1 MEGIKG
7 IKGKAILGRVAV
19 GKLFYYKKEKRQV
32 RRVGD
37 ADPGTELH
45 RYEDAVRA
53 AEQELLG
60 LYEKACREVG
70 EVNAAVFEVHRMMLT
85 DEDYRDSVVNII
97 EGQRVNAEYAV
108 AVTGD
113 NFQKL
118 FSSMEDEYFKARAA
132 DVKDVSDRLH
142 RILSGQEESHGLLE
156 PVILMA
162 KDLAP
167 SETVQLDKKKLL
179 GFVTEQGS
187 LNSHTAILARTMNIP
202 ALVGVPVREEWD
214 GHMAAIDGETGTLYV
229 DPDPETLALLEEK
242 QACAEEKRR
251 LLLELKDK
259 DDVTLDG
266 KRIKLYGNIGSV
278 ADVAA
283 VLRYNAAGIGLFRS
297 EFLYL
302 EKNTYP
308 TEEEQFAVY
317 KQVAEMMAGR
327 EVIIRTLDIGADK
340 QAEYFALG
348 HEENPALGYRAIRIC
363 LTKPEIFK
371 TQLRAIYRASAF
383 GTISVMFPM
392 VASVWEVKRAK
403 ELAAEVRGELES
415 HGIPFGSVSLG
426 IMIETPAA
434 AVISDRL
441 AREVD
446 FFSIGTND
454 LIQYTLAVDRQNE
467 RLEEF
472 YDPHHEA
479 VLRLIEYVVRSGH
492 TAGCSVGIC
501 GELGADTALTERF
514 LRMGVDELSVSPA
527 FLLEV
532 RERIRGTDLR

>member
-1 MEGIKG
+1 MEEIR
-7 IKGKAILGRVAV
+7 GKSILGRVAV
-19 GKLFYYKKEKRQV
+19 GKLFYYKKPKRQV

-37 ADPGTELH
+37 ADPETELR
-45 RYEDAVRA
+45 RYEEAVQA
-53 AEQELLG
+53 AENELLG

-70 EVNAAVFEVHRMMLT
+70 EVNAAVFEVHRMMLA
-85 DEDYRDSVVNII
+85 DEDYQDSVVNII
-97 EGQRVNAEYAV
+97 KGQRVNAEYAV

-118 FSSMEDEYFKARAA
+118 FASMEDEYFKARAA

-142 RILSGQEESHGLLE
+142 RLLSGQEESRGLSE
-156 PVILMA
+156 PAILMA
-162 KDLAP
+162 KDLVP
-167 SETVQLDKKKLL
+167 SETVQLDKRLLL

-214 GHMAAIDGETGTLYV
+214 GHTAAIDGETGTLYV
-229 DPDPETLALLEEK
+229 DPDPKTLAFLKEK

-251 LLLELKDK
+251 LLLALKDK
-259 DDVTLDG
+259 EDVTLDG

-278 ADVAA
+278 ADVAS
-283 VLRYNAAGIGLFRS
+283 VLQYNAAGIGLFRS

-302 EKNTYP
+302 EKDTYP
-308 TEEEQFAVY
+308 SEEEQFAVY

-340 QAEYFALG
+340 QAAYFELD

-363 LTKPEIFK
+363 LTRPEIFK

-392 VASVWEVKRAK
+392 IASLWEVKRAK
-403 ELAAEVRGELES
+403 ELAAEVRNELES
-415 HGIPFGSVSLG
+415 HGIPFGRVALG

-441 AREVD
+441 AKEVD

-472 YDPHHEA
+472 YDSHHEA
-479 VLRLIEYVVRSGH
+479 VLRLIEHVVRSGH
-492 TAGCSVGIC
+492 AAGCSVGIC

-532 RERIRGTDLR
+532 REKIRGTDLRE